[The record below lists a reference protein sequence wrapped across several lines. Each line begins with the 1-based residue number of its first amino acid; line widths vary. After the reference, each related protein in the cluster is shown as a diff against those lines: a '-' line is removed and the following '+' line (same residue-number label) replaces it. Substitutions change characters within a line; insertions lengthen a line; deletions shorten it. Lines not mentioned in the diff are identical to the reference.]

1 MFLSPWVEFAKRV
14 RRLNRRARGPK
25 TGRTIRQMTFA
36 GRRTRLLLSQLAC
49 ALTMAVALAAC
60 QPVHRNHG
68 FVPDDADLAQVVV
81 GQTTQGE
88 VEATLGRPSAQ
99 GLLAGSSWFYVKSR
113 FRHYG
118 AAAPEEIGR
127 EVVALTFDEAGTV
140 ANVERFGLERGRV
153 VVLSRRVTDPGVS
166 AASALRQILGNF
178 GRFRAD
184 QIID

>member
-1 MFLSPWVEFAKRV
+1 
-14 RRLNRRARGPK
+14 
-25 TGRTIRQMTFA
+25 MTFA
-36 GRRTRLLLSQLAC
+36 GRRTRTPYRRPSARRLAC
-49 ALTMAVALAAC
+49 AVAFAAALAAC
-60 QPVHRNHG
+60 QPVFRNHG
-68 FVPDDADLAQVVV
+68 YVPDEMDLAQVVV

-88 VEATLGRPSAQ
+88 IEATLGRPSAQ

-113 FRHYG
+113 FEHYG
-118 AAAPEEIGR
+118 ARAPEEISR

-140 ANVERFGLERGRV
+140 ANVERFGLERGRI

-184 QIID
+184 QFID